1 MPQDA
6 LKLAHKYIGRKPMPA
21 SLKKAFERNGLV
33 QLLPGVYQ
41 RTAQLI
47 EEQRHEPSAKMAHL
61 EQILPCIAF
70 YEALLAHTGDRE
82 KALAQFG
89 SWCFEKIEQ
98 MAAIIPPVMKIP
110 GLYRLIPPLMNKML
124 YSVFGREAGFD
135 YVEKEQPNGFAVDMT
150 RCPYVE
156 TCRQQGCPE
165 LAQFFCK
172 SDDICYGNMHP
183 RLVWGR
189 TQTLG
194 SGGEVCDFKMWI
206 REK

>member
-6 LKLAHKYIGRKPMPA
+6 LKLVHKYIGRKPMPA
-21 SLKKAFERNGLV
+21 SLKKAFECNGLA

-47 EEQRHEPSAKMAHL
+47 EEHRHEAPAKMAHL
-61 EQILPCIAF
+61 EQVLPSIAF

-98 MAAIIPPVMKIP
+98 MAAMIPSVMKIP

-135 YVEKEQPNGFAVDMT
+135 YVEKQQPNGFAVDMT

-156 TCRQQGCPE
+156 TCRQHGCPE

-194 SGGEVCDFKMWI
+194 TGGEVCDFKMWI